1 MPAKEN
7 LSPGLQKAAILLMA
21 IGEHEAAEILKHM
34 QPREVQKLGAAMAQ
48 LRNIPREEVDKVVE
62 SFVATVETQTSIG
75 VGSNEYIRNIISK
88 ALGAERAEAITDRI
102 LSQST
107 VSGLEQLKWLDART
121 VAGILANEHRQI
133 VAIVLSYLESEQ
145 AAEVLQNFPEDT
157 RHEIVVRIAMLDAV
171 HPSALKEL
179 NKMMESQFATDKFAP
194 SSSLGGLKRAAD
206 MLNLLDVSTE
216 EEIINKIKEM
226 EPELGGELEDL
237 MFVFEDLLEVDNRGV
252 QALLREVSTDSL
264 VVALK
269 GASDEIKQK
278 IYGNMSKRAA
288 EMLQEDLEA
297 KGPVR
302 VSEVELAQK
311 EIIAVARRLAES
323 GEISLGGKGGEEY
336 V

>member
-1 MPAKEN
+1 
-7 LSPGLQKAAILLMA
+7 
-21 IGEHEAAEILKHM
+21 
-34 QPREVQKLGAAMAQ
+34 
-48 LRNIPREEVDKVVE
+48 
-62 SFVATVETQTSIG
+62 
-75 VGSNEYIRNIISK
+75 
-88 ALGAERAEAITDRI
+88 
-102 LSQST
+102 
-107 VSGLEQLKWLDART
+107 
-121 VAGILANEHRQI
+121 
-133 VAIVLSYLESEQ
+133 
-145 AAEVLQNFPEDT
+145 
-157 RHEIVVRIAMLDAV
+157 
-171 HPSALKEL
+171 
-179 NKMMESQFATDKFAP
+179 
-194 SSSLGGLKRAAD
+194 
-206 MLNLLDVSTE
+206 
-216 EEIINKIKEM
+216 M